1 MSLLILPVIRL
12 PSWFKRE
19 QQYPAQHIVRPWP
32 VNMQEQDR
40 AFFAKNREHQLPP
53 NWLLRLR
60 EVSLYWK
67 GLTFHGLHVYSE
79 TLVLPHEPDHNWRG
93 LLAMFLRM
101 PRMRLPAGP
110 QYVLAHDAWS
120 ANYYHWMVD
129 ALPRL
134 LSVRGELSAAILLL
148 PYNCTTDYHRQTL
161 RALRVGRIE
170 YLQPDTRYVV
180 PDLMVPIR
188 LARVASYNP
197 AVMRELRQMLLT
209 EFPRLPHVDLGE
221 RIYISRARAPRRKAL
236 NEAEV
241 RVYLREQGFAVVQLE
256 DYSFAEQ
263 ASIMARARYLVSVHG
278 AGLTNMLFMQPGSKV
293 LELQMQDDGT
303 NHYYYTLAAD
313 LGINYYYQFCTPNDP
328 TLGVQDAD
336 LFVDLAELERSVTQL
351 LAD

>member
-1 MSLLILPVIRL
+1 M
-12 PSWFKRE
+12 
-19 QQYPAQHIVRPWP
+19 RPWP
-32 VNMQEQDR
+32 VNVREHDR
-40 AFFAKNREHQLPP
+40 AFFVKNREFQLPP
-53 NWLLRLR
+53 SWLLRLR
-60 EVSLYWK
+60 KASVYWD
-67 GLTFHGLHVYSE
+67 GTVFHGLFLYSE
-79 TLVLPHEPDHNWRG
+79 TLVVPSCPEHNWRG
-93 LLAMFLRM
+93 LLSMFLHM
-101 PRMRLPAGP
+101 PRVRLPADSR
-110 QYVLAHDAWS
+110 YVLAHDAWS
-120 ANYYHWMVD
+120 LNYYHWMVD

-134 LSVRGELSAAILLL
+134 LSVREELPSLTLLL
-148 PYNCTTDYHRQTL
+148 PFHYTNDYHLQTL
-161 RALRVGRIE
+161 RALGVSRIE
-170 YLQPDTRYVV
+170 YLHPRTRYVV
-180 PDLMVPIR
+180 PDLVVPIR

-209 EFPRLPHVDLGE
+209 KFPLLSHADMGQ

-241 RVYLREQGFAVVQLE
+241 AGYLREQGFAVVQLE

-313 LGINYYYQFCTPNDP
+313 LGIDYYYQFCTPNDP
-328 TLGVQDAD
+328 ALGVQDAD
-336 LFVDLAELERSVTQL
+336 LFVDLAELERTVTQL